1 MVIFHSY
8 VSLPEGTPIAG
19 LKRLTLL
26 NCFPLSKWGCTSSC
40 IWNIPTHIWDY
51 MAQRLQTTDPKWDA
65 SLSLLTGVNHPV
77 APTDDMYQ
85 AS

>member
-1 MVIFHSY
+1 M
-8 VSLPEGTPIAG
+8 G
-19 LKRLTLL
+19 LYLQLDMEY
-26 NCFPLSKWGCTSSC
+26 PYS
-40 IWNIPTHIWDY
+40 WDY

>member
-1 MVIFHSY
+1 MGLYLQLYMEYPYSY
-8 VSLPEGTPIAG
+8 MEY
-19 LKRLTLL
+19 
-26 NCFPLSKWGCTSSC
+26 
-40 IWNIPTHIWDY
+40 IWDY